1 MNYMDTKPRR
11 ISIGFWT
18 ATLLSAF
25 VGWISIAGSAEA
37 EYEIVRKIK
46 TKTPYALT
54 ASPDGSVWVLAG
66 EQPEDSES
74 SGWTD
79 DDRLRVYRIDKRGK
93 RSRLRLATST
103 PRASNPKAAIA
114 VGSDGNVWVAL
125 GNVPRSKRTTI
136 FRMSPGGKQL
146 NSYLLPSGVAVHS
159 MAAAPDGRIWFLSM
173 GRDRIGRISM
183 SGRISSLRLKGARR
197 MYQIVQGHDGD
208 MWIAAH
214 RKAIRLDLSMRKR
227 KLAMD
232 DWRGYV
238 PISLA
243 RGTDRTMWFAGESS
257 IKRLAADRTW
267 SSVPLVY
274 PNVRGFR
281 TGSEGGSFARYPI
294 SLALRPDG
302 LMGFTAGAFE
312 YSRSSEW
319 VTLSSLGVVSKEGI
333 ASETEPDE
341 SYQDESSR
349 VLWSW
354 EEDGSP
360 DPTEPIGNDLGM
372 PNRFIAGPDG
382 RMWLSN
388 INFDRFSIEV
398 LRLDS
403 HATHRPGIP
412 KIATLRRGKHSVVLK
427 VTCAGSPGRFCV
439 GNVRLRQAGKTVARP
454 RKYAVAV
461 GDQLIVRFKAS
472 TPLRSPRG
480 QLSLSCSSRDAAS
493 GRITVVRRVV
503 K

>member
-1 MNYMDTKPRR
+1 M
-11 ISIGFWT
+11 
-18 ATLLSAF
+18 
-25 VGWISIAGSAEA
+25 
-37 EYEIVRKIK
+37 
-46 TKTPYALT
+46 
-54 ASPDGSVWVLAG
+54 
-66 EQPEDSES
+66 
-74 SGWTD
+74 
-79 DDRLRVYRIDKRGK
+79 YRIDKREK
-93 RSRLRLATST
+93 RSRITLPTSS
-103 PRASNPKAAIA
+103 PRASNPTAAIA

-125 GNVPRSKRTTI
+125 GNVPRRKRTTI

-146 NSYLLPSGVAVHS
+146 NSYLLPRGVAVHS

-227 KLAMD
+227 KFTMD
-232 DWRGYV
+232 EWEDFN

-243 RGTDRTMWFAGESS
+243 RGTDRMMWFSDESS
-257 IKRLAADRTW
+257 IKRLSADRTW
-267 SSVPLVY
+267 SNVPLVY
-274 PNVRGFR
+274 PNVRGF
-281 TGSEGGSFARYPI
+281 TPGGESSSFARYPV

-302 LMGFTAGAFE
+302 LMGFTAGGYASTRDE
-312 YSRSSEW
+312 AW
-319 VTLSSLGVVSKEGI
+319 ITLPSLGVVSKDGI
-333 ASETEPDE
+333 ASETVPADMPRA
-341 SYQDESSR
+341 QLSR

-354 EEDGSP
+354 EDGVSL
-360 DPTEPIGNDLGM
+360 DPTVPYGNDLGM

-388 INFDRFSIEV
+388 FDYSRLRVEV